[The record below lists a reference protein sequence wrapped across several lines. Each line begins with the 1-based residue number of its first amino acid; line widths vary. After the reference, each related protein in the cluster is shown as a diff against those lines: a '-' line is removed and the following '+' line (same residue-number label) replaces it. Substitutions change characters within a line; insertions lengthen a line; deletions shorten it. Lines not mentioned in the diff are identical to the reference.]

1 MSTNNLDF
9 KGMIEAN
16 YNVLS
21 NLEASIQGFFRKFED
36 IDTKIVEKE
45 TAFINAKQEFK
56 TLIEE
61 YRNTLDQVREDFN
74 LAVAKEQKEF
84 IEIANSNTEKI
95 LKTKE
100 EELKQKLEAEEHN
113 IILKVKN
120 LLEAMENFEDNINS
134 KVADTIK
141 NLPVLLEEEKDLII
155 NKNLADIK
163 ETSKSLKESIE
174 DYRKILE
181 QELESYKNRLI
192 EEVKECKYTLKS
204 SVEDIKE
211 VAEDIKAENITLN
224 KNRSSLEA
232 DYRKVNNSLENVT
245 KSTNNLVKG
254 INNVKYT
261 FIINKIYILLFSLL
275 NSLFILR
282 IIVPQ
287 KWQINFLGNKTLW
300 TLIILASLLII
311 LATGDFIYRVIF
323 PTIVNF
329 WEKIFN
335 LIFTTSSDEEAED

>member
-21 NLEASIQGFFRKFED
+21 NLEANIQAFFKTFENVD
-36 IDTKIVEKE
+36 SKIIEKE
-45 TAFINAKQEFK
+45 TAFANAKQEFK
-56 TLIEE
+56 ELIEDYKTILE
-61 YRNTLDQVREDFN
+61 NTREEFKKA
-74 LAVAKEQKEF
+74 LTSEQQEF
-84 IEIANSNTEKI
+84 IEVVNTNTNKI
-95 LKTKE
+95 LEIKE

-141 NLPVLLEEEKDLII
+141 NLPVLLENEKDLII
-155 NKNLADIK
+155 NKTLADIK
-163 ETSKSLKESIE
+163 ETSNTLKSSIE

-181 QELESYKNRLI
+181 QELESYKNRLV

-261 FIINKIYILLFSLL
+261 FVINKIYILLFSLL

-287 KWQINFLGNKTLW
+287 KWEINFLGTKTLW
-300 TLIILASLLII
+300 TLIIIASLLII

-323 PTIVNF
+323 PIIINV
-329 WEKIFN
+329 WKKIIN
-335 LIFTTSSDEEAED
+335 IFFTFEEEAEED

>member
-181 QELESYKNRLI
+181 QELESYKNRLV
-192 EEVKECKYTLKS
+192 EEVKECKYTLKE

-224 KNRSSLEA
+224 KNRSNLEA
-232 DYRKVNNSLENVT
+232 DYQRVNNSLENVT

-254 INNVKYT
+254 INNIKYT
-261 FIINKIYILLFSLL
+261 FIINKIYIFLFSLL
-275 NSLFILR
+275 NSIFILR

-323 PTIVNF
+323 PTIVNV
-329 WEKIFN
+329 WEKIIN
-335 LIFTTSSDEEAED
+335 IFFTFEDEAKED

>member
-1 MSTNNLDF
+1 MSNLDF

-56 TLIEE
+56 ELIED
-61 YRNTLDQVREDFN
+61 YKSTLDQIREDFN
-74 LAVAKEQKEF
+74 LAVAKEHQNFVEV
-84 IEIANSNTEKI
+84 ANANTEKI

-100 EELKQKLEAEEHN
+100 EELKQKLDLEEN
-113 IILKVKN
+113 KILLKTKT
-120 LLEAMENFEDNINS
+120 LLEAMENFNSNIS
-134 KVADTIK
+134 IKIADTIK
-141 NLPVLLEEEKDLII
+141 NLPVELDNQKDLYI
-155 NKNLADIK
+155 NKALENIK
-163 ETSKSLKESIE
+163 ETSKTLQSNIE

-181 QELESYKNRLI
+181 QELESYKNTLI

-211 VAEDIKAENITLN
+211 VADDIKKESITLN
-224 KNRSSLEA
+224 KNRSNLEA
-232 DYRKVNNSLENVT
+232 DYQKVNNSLENVT

-254 INNVKYT
+254 INNIKYT
-261 FIINKIYILLFSLL
+261 FVINKIYILLFSLL

-300 TLIILASLLII
+300 TLIIIASLLII

-323 PTIVNF
+323 PIIINV
-329 WEKIFN
+329 WKKIIN
-335 LIFTTSSDEEAED
+335 IFFTFEEEAEED

>member
-1 MSTNNLDF
+1 MSNLDF

-56 TLIEE
+56 ELIED
-61 YRNTLDQVREDFN
+61 YRSTLDQIREDFN
-74 LAVAKEQKEF
+74 LAVAKEHQNFVEV
-84 IEIANSNTEKI
+84 ANANTEKI
-95 LKTKE
+95 LKAKE
-100 EELKQKLEAEEHN
+100 DELKQKLEQEEHK
-113 IILKVKN
+113 ILLKTKT
-120 LLEAMENFEDNINS
+120 LLEAMESFQENINS
-134 KVADTIK
+134 KILDTIK

-181 QELESYKNRLI
+181 QELESYKNRLV
-192 EEVKECKYTLKS
+192 EEVKECKYTLKES
-204 SVEDIKE
+204 IKDIKE
-211 VAEDIKAENITLN
+211 VADDIKKESITLN
-224 KNRSSLEA
+224 KNRSNLEA
-232 DYRKVNNSLENVT
+232 DYQKVNNSLENVT

-254 INNVKYT
+254 INNIKYT
-261 FIINKIYILLFSLL
+261 FVINKIYILLFSLL

-300 TLIILASLLII
+300 TLIIIASLLII

-323 PTIVNF
+323 PIIINV
-329 WEKIFN
+329 WKKIIN
-335 LIFTTSSDEEAED
+335 IFFTFEEEAEED

>member
-1 MSTNNLDF
+1 MSNLDF

-61 YRNTLDQVREDFN
+61 YRSTLDQVREDFN
-74 LAVAKEQKEF
+74 LAISKEHQNF
-84 IEIANSNTEKI
+84 IEVANANTEKI

-100 EELKQKLEAEEHN
+100 EELKQKLELEENN
-113 IILKVKN
+113 ILLKTKT
-120 LLEAMENFEDNINS
+120 LLEAMESFQDNINS

-211 VAEDIKAENITLN
+211 VAEDIKAENSNII
-224 KNRSSLEA
+224 KNRSNLEA

-275 NSLFILR
+275 NSIFILR

-287 KWQINFLGNKTLW
+287 KWETNFLGTKTLW
-300 TLIILASLLII
+300 TLIIIASLLII
-311 LATGDFIYRVIF
+311 VGIGDFIYRVVLPILS
-323 PTIVNF
+323 NL
-329 WEKIFN
+329 WEKICNF
-335 LIFTTSSDEEAED
+335 LFTSDEEAEED

>member
-1 MSTNNLDF
+1 MSNLDF

-21 NLEASIQGFFRKFED
+21 NLEANIQAFFKTFENV
-36 IDTKIVEKE
+36 DTKIVEKE
-45 TAFINAKQEFK
+45 TAFANAKQEFK
-56 TLIEE
+56 TFIED
-61 YRNTLDQVREDFN
+61 YRSTLDQVREDFN

-84 IEIANSNTEKI
+84 IEVVNANTNKI
-95 LKTKE
+95 LEIKE
-100 EELKQKLEAEEHN
+100 EELKQKLETEEHN
-113 IILKVKN
+113 IILKTKT
-120 LLEAMENFEDNINS
+120 LLEAMESFQENINS
-134 KVADTIK
+134 KILDTIK
-141 NLPVLLEEEKDLII
+141 NLPVLLENEKDLII

-163 ETSKSLKESIE
+163 ETSNTLQTNIE

-181 QELESYKNRLI
+181 QELEAYKNRLI

-275 NSLFILR
+275 NSIFILR

-287 KWQINFLGNKTLW
+287 KWETNFLGTKTLW
-300 TLIILASLLII
+300 ALII
-311 LATGDFIYRVIF
+311 LATSLIVVAVGDFIYRVIF
-323 PTIVNF
+323 PILLSI
-329 WEKIFN
+329 WEKICNF
-335 LIFTTSSDEEAED
+335 LFTSSDEEAEED

>member
-1 MSTNNLDF
+1 MSNLDF

-21 NLEASIQGFFRKFED
+21 NLEASIQGFFRKFEN

-45 TAFINAKQEFK
+45 TAFANAKQEFK
-56 TLIEE
+56 ELIEE
-61 YRNTLDQVREDFN
+61 YRSTLDQVREDFN
-74 LAVAKEQKEF
+74 LAIAKEQKEF
-84 IEIANSNTEKI
+84 IEVVNANTNKI
-95 LKTKE
+95 LEIKE
-100 EELKQKLEAEEHN
+100 EELKQKLETEEHN
-113 IILKVKN
+113 IILKTKT
-120 LLEAMENFEDNINS
+120 LLEAMESFQENINS

-141 NLPVLLEEEKDLII
+141 NLPVELENQKDLYI
-155 NKNLADIK
+155 NKSLENIK
-163 ETSKSLKESIE
+163 ETSKSLQASIE

-181 QELESYKNRLI
+181 QELESYKNRLV
-192 EEVKECKYTLKS
+192 EEIKECKYTLKENI
-204 SVEDIKE
+204 EDIKE

-224 KNRSSLEA
+224 KNRSNLEA

-275 NSLFILR
+275 NSIFILR

-287 KWQINFLGNKTLW
+287 KWSINFLGIKTLW
-300 TLIILASLLII
+300 TLIIIASLLII
-311 LATGDFIYRVIF
+311 VGIGDFIYRVVLPIIINVWKKIINIF
-323 PTIVNF
+323 
-329 WEKIFN
+329 
-335 LIFTTSSDEEAED
+335 FTFEEEAEED

>member
-56 TLIEE
+56 ELIED
-61 YRNTLDQVREDFN
+61 YRSTLDQAREDFN
-74 LAVAKEQKEF
+74 LALTSEQQEF
-84 IEIANSNTEKI
+84 IEVVNTNTNKI
-95 LKTKE
+95 LEIKE

-141 NLPVLLEEEKDLII
+141 NLPVALEEEKELII

-163 ETSKSLKESIE
+163 ETSKSLQASIE

-181 QELESYKNRLI
+181 QELESYKNTLI
-192 EEVKECKYTLKS
+192 EEVKECKYSLIE

-211 VAEDIKAENITLN
+211 VADDIKKESITLN
-224 KNRSSLEA
+224 KNRSNLEA
-232 DYRKVNNSLENVT
+232 DYNKVNTSLENVT

-254 INNVKYT
+254 INNIKYT

-275 NSLFILR
+275 NSIFILR

-287 KWQINFLGNKTLW
+287 KWSINFLGNKTLW
-300 TLIILASLLII
+300 TLIIIASLLII
-311 LATGDFIYRVIF
+311 VGIGDFIYRVVLPILS
-323 PTIVNF
+323 NL
-329 WEKIFN
+329 WEKICNF
-335 LIFTTSSDEEAED
+335 LFTSDEEAEED

>member
-21 NLEASIQGFFRKFED
+21 NLEANIQAFFKTFENV
-36 IDTKIVEKE
+36 DTKIVEKE
-45 TAFINAKQEFK
+45 TAFANAKQEFK
-56 TLIEE
+56 ELIED
-61 YRNTLDQVREDFN
+61 YRSTLDQVREDFN
-74 LAVAKEQKEF
+74 LALAKEQKEF
-84 IEIANSNTEKI
+84 IEVVNANTNKI
-95 LKTKE
+95 LEIKE
-100 EELKQKLEAEEHN
+100 EELKQKLETEEHN
-113 IILKVKN
+113 IILKTKT
-120 LLEAMENFEDNINS
+120 LLEAMESFQENINS
-134 KVADTIK
+134 KILDTIK
-141 NLPVLLEEEKDLII
+141 NLPVLLENEKDLII

-163 ETSKSLKESIE
+163 ETSNTLKSSIE

-181 QELESYKNRLI
+181 QELESYKNRLV
-192 EEVKECKYTLKS
+192 EEMKECKYTLKES
-204 SVEDIKE
+204 IEDIKE

-224 KNRSSLEA
+224 KNRSNLEA

-261 FIINKIYILLFSLL
+261 FVINKIYILLFSLL

-287 KWQINFLGNKTLW
+287 KWSINFLGTKTLW
-300 TLIILASLLII
+300 TLIIIASLLII
-311 LATGDFIYRVIF
+311 VGIGDFIYRVVLPILS
-323 PTIVNF
+323 NL
-329 WEKIFN
+329 WEKICNF
-335 LIFTTSSDEEAED
+335 LFTSDEEAEED

>member
-1 MSTNNLDF
+1 MSNLDF

-45 TAFINAKQEFK
+45 TAFINAKQELK
-56 TLIEE
+56 ELIED
-61 YRNTLDQVREDFN
+61 YRSTLDQVREDFN
-74 LAVAKEQKEF
+74 LALAKEQKEF

-100 EELKQKLEAEEHN
+100 EELKQKLDLEEN
-113 IILKVKN
+113 KILLKTKT
-120 LLEAMENFEDNINS
+120 LLEAMENFNSNIS
-134 KVADTIK
+134 IKIADTIK
-141 NLPVLLEEEKDLII
+141 NLPVELENQKDLYI
-155 NKNLADIK
+155 NKALENIK
-163 ETSKSLKESIE
+163 ETSKTLQTNIE

-204 SVEDIKE
+204 SVEDIEK
-211 VAEDIKAENITLN
+211 VAEDIKAENSNII
-224 KNRSSLEA
+224 KNRNNLEA
-232 DYRKVNNSLENVT
+232 DYQKVNNSLENVT
-245 KSTNNLVKG
+245 KSTNNLVKSV
-254 INNVKYT
+254 NNIKYT
-261 FIINKIYILLFSLL
+261 FVINKIYILLFSLL

-287 KWQINFLGNKTLW
+287 RWENNFLGNKTLW
-300 TLIILASLLII
+300 TLIIIASLLII
-311 LATGDFIYRVIF
+311 VAIGDFIYRVIF
-323 PTIVNF
+323 PFLLGI

-335 LIFTTSSDEEAED
+335 LIFTSDEEAED

>member
-21 NLEASIQGFFRKFED
+21 NLEANIQAFFKTFENVD
-36 IDTKIVEKE
+36 SKIIEKE
-45 TAFINAKQEFK
+45 TAFANAKQEFK
-56 TLIEE
+56 ELIED
-61 YRNTLDQVREDFN
+61 YRIILENTREEF
-74 LAVAKEQKEF
+74 KEALTSEQQEF
-84 IEIANSNTEKI
+84 IEVVNTNTNKI
-95 LKTKE
+95 LEIKE
-100 EELKQKLEAEEHN
+100 EELKKKLDLEEN
-113 IILKVKN
+113 KIILKAKD

-141 NLPVLLEEEKDLII
+141 NLPVALEEEKDLII
-155 NKNLADIK
+155 NKTLENIK
-163 ETSKSLKESIE
+163 ETSKTLQANIE

-181 QELESYKNRLI
+181 QELEIYKNRLV

-245 KSTNNLVKG
+245 KSTSSLVKS
-254 INNVKYT
+254 INNIKYT
-261 FIINKIYILLFSLL
+261 FVINKIYILLFSLL
-275 NSLFILR
+275 NSIFILR

-287 KWQINFLGNKTLW
+287 KWEINFLGTKTLW
-300 TLIILASLLII
+300 TLIVIASLLII
-311 LATGDFIYRVIF
+311 VGIGDFIYRVIF
-323 PTIVNF
+323 PTIVNV
-329 WEKIFN
+329 WEKIIN
-335 LIFTTSSDEEAED
+335 IFFTSSDEEAED

>member
-1 MSTNNLDF
+1 MSNLDF

-61 YRNTLDQVREDFN
+61 YRSTLDQVREDFN
-74 LAVAKEQKEF
+74 LAISKEHQNF
-84 IEIANSNTEKI
+84 IEVANANTEKI

-100 EELKQKLEAEEHN
+100 EELKQKLELEENN
-113 IILKVKN
+113 ILLKTKT
-120 LLEAMENFEDNINS
+120 LLEAMESFQDNINS

-254 INNVKYT
+254 INNCLLYT
-261 FIINKIYILLFSLL
+261 SP
-275 NSLFILR
+275 SPR
-282 IIVPQ
+282 DP
-287 KWQINFLGNKTLW
+287 KT
-300 TLIILASLLII
+300 S
-311 LATGDFIYRVIF
+311 RM
-323 PTIVNF
+323 P
-329 WEKIFN
+329 
-335 LIFTTSSDEEAED
+335 SSA

>member
-1 MSTNNLDF
+1 MSNLDF

-56 TLIEE
+56 ELIED
-61 YRNTLDQVREDFN
+61 YRSTLDQIREDFN
-74 LAVAKEQKEF
+74 LAVAKEHQNFVEV
-84 IEIANSNTEKI
+84 ANANTEKI
-95 LKTKE
+95 LKAKE
-100 EELKQKLEAEEHN
+100 DELKQKLEQEEYK
-113 IILKVKN
+113 ILLKTKT
-120 LLEAMENFEDNINS
+120 LLEAMESFQENINS
-134 KVADTIK
+134 KILDTIK

-181 QELESYKNRLI
+181 QELESYKNRLV
-192 EEVKECKYTLKS
+192 EEVKECKYTLKE
-204 SVEDIKE
+204 SVKDIKE
-211 VAEDIKAENITLN
+211 VADDIKKESITLN
-224 KNRSSLEA
+224 KNRSNLEA
-232 DYRKVNNSLENVT
+232 DYQKVNNSLENVT

-254 INNVKYT
+254 INNIKYT
-261 FIINKIYILLFSLL
+261 FVINKIYILLFSLL

-300 TLIILASLLII
+300 TLIIIASLLII

-323 PTIVNF
+323 PIIINV
-329 WEKIFN
+329 WKKIIN
-335 LIFTTSSDEEAED
+335 IFFTFEEEAEED

>member
-1 MSTNNLDF
+1 MSNNLDF

-56 TLIEE
+56 TLIED
-61 YRNTLDQVREDFN
+61 YRSTLDQAREDFN
-74 LAVAKEQKEF
+74 LALAKEQKEF

-100 EELKQKLEAEEHN
+100 EELKQKLDLEEN
-113 IILKVKN
+113 KILLKTKT
-120 LLEAMENFEDNINS
+120 LLETMENFNSNIS
-134 KVADTIK
+134 IKIADTIK
-141 NLPVLLEEEKDLII
+141 NLPVELDNQKDLYI
-155 NKNLADIK
+155 NKALENIK
-163 ETSKSLKESIE
+163 ETSKTLQANIE

-181 QELESYKNRLI
+181 QELEIYKNRLV
-192 EEVKECKYTLKS
+192 EEVKECKYTLKE

-224 KNRSSLEA
+224 KNRSNLEA

-275 NSLFILR
+275 NSIFILR

-287 KWQINFLGNKTLW
+287 KWETNFLGTKTLW
-300 TLIILASLLII
+300 TLIIIASLLII

-323 PTIVNF
+323 PIIINV
-329 WEKIFN
+329 WKKIIN
-335 LIFTTSSDEEAED
+335 IFFTFEDEAKED

>member
-1 MSTNNLDF
+1 MSNLDF

-56 TLIEE
+56 ELIED
-61 YRNTLDQVREDFN
+61 YKSTLDKIREDFN

-84 IEIANSNTEKI
+84 IEVVNTNTEKI
-95 LKTKE
+95 LKAKE
-100 EELKQKLEAEEHN
+100 EELQQKLEQEEHK
-113 IILKVKN
+113 ILLKTKT
-120 LLEAMENFEDNINS
+120 LLEAMESFQENINS
-134 KVADTIK
+134 KVSDTIK
-141 NLPVLLEEEKDLII
+141 NLPVLLENEKDLYI
-155 NKNLADIK
+155 NKALENIK
-163 ETSKSLKESIE
+163 ETSKSLQASIE

-181 QELESYKNRLI
+181 QELESYKNRLV
-192 EEVKECKYTLKS
+192 EEMKECKYTLKES
-204 SVEDIKE
+204 IEDIKE

-224 KNRSSLEA
+224 KNRNNLEA

-275 NSLFILR
+275 NSIFILR

-287 KWQINFLGNKTLW
+287 KWETNFLGTKTLW
-300 TLIILASLLII
+300 TLIIIASLLII
-311 LATGDFIYRVIF
+311 VGIGDFIYRVVLPILS
-323 PTIVNF
+323 NL
-329 WEKIFN
+329 WEKICNF
-335 LIFTTSSDEEAED
+335 LFTSEEEAEED

>member
-1 MSTNNLDF
+1 MSNLDF

-61 YRNTLDQVREDFN
+61 YRSTLDQAREDFN

-100 EELKQKLEAEEHN
+100 EELKQKLDLEEN
-113 IILKVKN
+113 KILLKTKT
-120 LLEAMENFEDNINS
+120 LLEAMENFNSNIS
-134 KVADTIK
+134 IKIADTIK
-141 NLPVLLEEEKDLII
+141 NLPVELDNQKDLYI
-155 NKNLADIK
+155 NKALENIK
-163 ETSKSLKESIE
+163 ETSKTLQSNIE

-181 QELESYKNRLI
+181 QELESYKNRLV
-192 EEVKECKYTLKS
+192 EEVKECKYTLKE
-204 SVEDIKE
+204 SVKDIKE
-211 VAEDIKAENITLN
+211 VADDIKKESITLN
-224 KNRSSLEA
+224 KNRSNLEA
-232 DYRKVNNSLENVT
+232 DYQKVNNSLENVT
-245 KSTNNLVKG
+245 KSTNNLAKG
-254 INNVKYT
+254 INNIKYT
-261 FIINKIYILLFSLL
+261 FLINKIYILLFSLL
-275 NSLFILR
+275 NPLFILR

-287 KWQINFLGNKTLW
+287 EWSINFYGEKTRW
-300 TLIILASLLII
+300 TLIIIASLLII
-311 LATGDFIYRVIF
+311 VGIGDFIYRVVLPILS
-323 PTIVNF
+323 NL
-329 WEKIFN
+329 WEKICNF
-335 LIFTTSSDEEAED
+335 LFTSDEEAEED

>member
-1 MSTNNLDF
+1 MSNLDF

-21 NLEASIQGFFRKFED
+21 NLETSIQGFFRKFED

-56 TLIEE
+56 ELIED
-61 YRNTLDQVREDFN
+61 YRSTLDQAREDFN

-84 IEIANSNTEKI
+84 IEVANTNTEKI
-95 LKTKE
+95 LKAKE
-100 EELKQKLEAEEHN
+100 EELKQKLDLEEN
-113 IILKVKN
+113 KILLKTKT
-120 LLEAMENFEDNINS
+120 LLEAMENFNSNIS
-134 KVADTIK
+134 IKIADTIK
-141 NLPVLLEEEKDLII
+141 NLPVELDNQKDLYI
-155 NKNLADIK
+155 NKALENIK
-163 ETSKSLKESIE
+163 ETSKTLQASIE

-181 QELESYKNRLI
+181 QELETYKNSLI

-211 VAEDIKAENITLN
+211 VAEDIKKENISLN
-224 KNRSSLEA
+224 KNRSNLEA
-232 DYRKVNNSLENVT
+232 DYQKVNNSLENVT

-275 NSLFILR
+275 NSIFILR

-287 KWQINFLGNKTLW
+287 KWEINFLGTKTLW

-335 LIFTTSSDEEAED
+335 FLFTSSDEEAED